1 MEEEKV
7 IVYPYRWVVLSV
19 FSFLNITIQILWIS
33 FASITQPAAL
43 FYHVSDLQIG
53 MLAMVFMIV
62 FIPLSLPVSW
72 MIDTLGFRK
81 SVNIGALIMAVFAI
95 LRGIF
100 AMNFTLVMIFTI
112 CVAISQPFFLNAWTK
127 IAALWFPIQERATA
141 VGLVSVA
148 TFLGTGLGLVL
159 TPIFIESW
167 GIAGTQLAYGIL
179 AAFSSLLFLIL
190 ARETPPTPPG
200 PIDQQGRALML
211 DGLKSLVKSKPFWVL
226 MVLFLIGNG
235 IFNGLSTWIESIVR
249 PRGFTPAQAGVLGGL
264 LLLGGILGAFIL
276 STLSDKTRKR
286 KLFLLIGM
294 LGGIPALLGLTYA
307 QSYGLLILSTFSF
320 GFFMIST
327 APIGYQYA
335 AELTYP
341 VPEGTSNGMLTL
353 IGQISVVFIYGME
366 ALKNADGSFT
376 NSLLILAGL
385 VFINALVVTRLE
397 EPKLLTEAAAR

>member
-1 MEEEKV
+1 MSESKT
-7 IVYPYRWVVLSV
+7 IVYPYRWVVLAV
-19 FSFLNITIQILWIS
+19 FMFLNVTIQILWIS
-33 FASITQPAAL
+33 FASITLPAAQ
-43 FYHVSDLQIG
+43 FYHVGDLEIG

-81 SVNIGALIMAVFAI
+81 SVNIGALIMAVFGI
-95 LRGIF
+95 LRGVF
-100 AMNFTLVMIFTI
+100 AGNFTLVMIFTI
-112 CVAISQPFFLNAWTK
+112 GLAISQPFFLNAWTK

-159 TPIFIESW
+159 TPLFIEPW
-167 GIAGTQLAYGIL
+167 GIAGTQLAYGLL
-179 AAFSSLLFLIL
+179 AALSAVLFFIF
-190 ARETPPTPPG
+190 AREKPLTPPG
-200 PIDQQGRALML
+200 PADQQERALML

-264 LLLGGILGAFIL
+264 LLLGGILGAIVL

-294 LGGIPALLGLTYA
+294 LGGIPGLLGLTFA
-307 QSYGLLILSTFSF
+307 QSYGVLILSTFSF

-353 IGQISVVFIYGME
+353 IGQISVVFIFGME

-376 NSLLILAGL
+376 TSLLILSAL
-385 VFINALVVTRLE
+385 VLLNALVVTRLE
-397 EPKLLTEAAAR
+397 EPKILQEAVE

>member
-1 MEEEKV
+1 MAEPKT
-7 IVYPYRWVVLSV
+7 IIYPYRWVVLAV

-33 FASITQPAAL
+33 FASITLPAAR
-43 FYHVSDLQIG
+43 FYHVGDLEIG

-81 SVNIGALIMAVFAI
+81 SVNIGALIMAVFGI
-95 LRGIF
+95 LRGVF
-100 AMNFTLVMIFTI
+100 GGNFTLVMICTI
-112 CVAISQPFFLNAWTK
+112 GLAISQPFFLNAWTK
-127 IAALWFPIQERATA
+127 IAALWFPIRERATA

-159 TPIFIESW
+159 TPLFIESW
-167 GIAGTQLAYGIL
+167 GIAGTQLVYGLL
-179 AAFSSLLFLIL
+179 AAFSAVLFFIFG
-190 ARETPPTPPG
+190 REKPLTPPG
-200 PIDQQGRALML
+200 PLGQQERALML
-211 DGLKSLVKSKPFWVL
+211 DGLKILVKSKPFWVL

-264 LLLGGILGAFIL
+264 LLLGGILGAIVL

-294 LGGIPALLGLTYA
+294 LASIPGLIGLTFA
-307 QSYGLLILSTFSF
+307 QSYGLLLLSTFSF

-353 IGQISVVFIYGME
+353 IGQISVVFIFGME

-376 NSLLILAGL
+376 TSLLILCGL
-385 VFINALVVTRLE
+385 VFLNALVVTRLE
-397 EPKLLTEAAAR
+397 EPKMLLEAAD